1 MSARSTALTI
11 AAVVGGA
18 TVAAIVTGQVLAWRA
33 TRGPALRLPP
43 PEAAPAAPGTPRWV
57 VDVAGR
63 ASVPDRVVHPPIVV
77 GDRLL
82 VAGARIGYVALDLAT
97 GAIAWRR
104 ASGPELAAPL
114 VLAPHD
120 VVLVHA
126 CDDAVGVADGR
137 AVVACFERIDPLD
150 IAARSAGAIH
160 ATLADAA
167 PCLTSMAPW
176 RVRGDASQLV
186 IARDDCALT
195 VELPSGRAVAAP
207 PEPTPPR
214 PEPGAECGRTDDG
227 TPWCQQVGA
236 VEALG
241 VRAPGLS
248 VLAGAASEGRVA
260 LVVREDA
267 SLEHDAIVA
276 AVDGA
281 ITWRWMLPAPAAPRA
296 TPIAITVDPSGVYA
310 VFDSSRVAALA
321 PP

>member
-11 AAVVGGA
+11 AAVIGGA

-33 TRGPALRLPP
+33 TRGPSVRLPP
-43 PEAAPAAPGTPRWV
+43 GVELAPAPGTPRWV
-57 VDVAGR
+57 IDVGDQ
-63 ASVPDRVVHPPIVV
+63 ASVPDRVAYPPIVL
-77 GDRLL
+77 GDRVL
-82 VAGARIGYVALDLAT
+82 VTGARMGYVALDRTT

-104 ASGPELAAPL
+104 GAGPELAAPL

-126 CDDAVGVADGR
+126 CDAAIGVADGR

-160 ATLADAA
+160 ATAADAA
-167 PCLTSMAPW
+167 PCLASMAPW
-176 RVRGDASQLV
+176 RVRGDASRLV

-207 PEPTPPR
+207 PEPLPPR
-214 PEPGAECGRTDDG
+214 PEPGAECTRADDG
-227 TPWCQQVGA
+227 TPWCQEVGTVA
-236 VEALG
+236 ALG

-248 VLAGAASEGRVA
+248 VLAGATAGTRA
-260 LVVREDA
+260 AIVVREDT
-267 SLEHDAIVA
+267 SLERDAIVA
-276 AVDGA
+276 AVAGA
-281 ITWRWMLPAPAAPRA
+281 ITWRWMLPEPPAPRA
-296 TPIAITVDPSGVYA
+296 SPIAITIDATGVYA
-310 VFDSSRVAALA
+310 VFDSSRVAALG